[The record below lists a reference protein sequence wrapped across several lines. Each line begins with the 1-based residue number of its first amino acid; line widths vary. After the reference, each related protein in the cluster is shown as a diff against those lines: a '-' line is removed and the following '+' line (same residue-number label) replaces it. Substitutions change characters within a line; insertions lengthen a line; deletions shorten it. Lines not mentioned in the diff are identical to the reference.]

1 MAIRANDILH
11 DLIHPSTSHTALHCA
26 EYAGKMKEIHIKELE
41 THVAQTRCEDCK
53 QSKVPSKGER
63 HLMEGRV
70 NERNERYEGEAMKA
84 F

>member
-1 MAIRANDILH
+1 MAIQANYILH

-41 THVAQTRCEDCK
+41 THVEQTR
-53 QSKVPSKGER
+53 SKVPSKGER

-70 NERNERYEGEAMKA
+70 NESNERYEGEAMKA